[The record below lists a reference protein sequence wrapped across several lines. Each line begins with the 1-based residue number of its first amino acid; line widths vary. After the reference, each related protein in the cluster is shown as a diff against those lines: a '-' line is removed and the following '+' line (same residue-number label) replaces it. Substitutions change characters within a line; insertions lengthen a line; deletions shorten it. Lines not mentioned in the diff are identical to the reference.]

1 MRRDAGILLLEI
13 LLWMCLAIVAISAI
27 YFAFDAVHAAA
38 SRVQDAVED
47 LDESARVLD
56 DLKSDLRQAR
66 KIRLWSAFA
75 WLKMPDGRE
84 VMWSFAGEEGV
95 VRETP
100 GDDRVYAAAFQ
111 SMTFAR
117 DGRLVRVDVELRR
130 DPRGS
135 FRPRLRAAAFPRN
148 EEGRP

>member
-1 MRRDAGILLLEI
+1 VRRDAGLLLLECA
-13 LLWMCLAIVAISAI
+13 LWLAISVPAIAGI
-27 YFAFDAVHAAA
+27 YAAFGAVHDAC

-47 LDESARVLD
+47 LDEAGRVIE

-66 KIRLWSAFA
+66 KIRLGKSMA
-75 WLKMPDGRE
+75 WMRMLDGRE
-84 VMWSFAGEEGV
+84 VLWSFAGADGV

-100 GDDRVYAAAFQ
+100 GDDRAYAAVFESASFG
-111 SMTFAR
+111 R
-117 DGRLVRVDVELRR
+117 DGRLVVVDVELRR

-148 EEGRP
+148 EGGGP